1 MAAATL
7 AATLN
12 TPLSDLRSVPT
23 GQILLIEEDGALRK
37 ILQRLFFS
45 EGYEV
50 DVVPDNVAG
59 LEILRQRSFSAVIV
73 DLQDP
78 GPSGCNLCKE
88 IANVTPG
95 LPLVILSTSSKV
107 ADKVRLLEMGADDY
121 VTIPFSPRELAARV
135 RASIRRT
142 SRFSL
147 DLAVG
152 GIPAPVAIHSI
163 ARTSARRVRL
173 VFESSRNTPHI
184 TEIGVYDE
192 PEYYR
197 AE

>member
-95 LPLVILSTSSKV
+95 LPLVI
-107 ADKVRLLEMGADDY
+107 
-121 VTIPFSPRELAARV
+121 
-135 RASIRRT
+135 
-142 SRFSL
+142 
-147 DLAVG
+147 
-152 GIPAPVAIHSI
+152 
-163 ARTSARRVRL
+163 
-173 VFESSRNTPHI
+173 
-184 TEIGVYDE
+184 
-192 PEYYR
+192 
-197 AE
+197 